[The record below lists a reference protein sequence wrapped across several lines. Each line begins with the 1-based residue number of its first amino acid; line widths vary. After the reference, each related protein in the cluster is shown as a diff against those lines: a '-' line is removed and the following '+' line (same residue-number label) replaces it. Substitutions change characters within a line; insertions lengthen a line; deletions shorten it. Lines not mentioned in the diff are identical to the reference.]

1 MSRILDKAFDASK
14 KIIRSIFKGSPHLIT
29 SADLNRQL
37 EAFKYQMDQIDEKTG
52 VTSDIEITHSLSSG
66 TLTVGYSYSYMR
78 FKGCEFSPAVATL
91 NTNLTANA
99 STAYLCLVAEEE
111 VVTYESDSTHEI
123 AGAKF
128 ADGTSMPAANQ
139 LRYTNEALI
148 LTHALSA
155 VENLV
160 GVLAMFE
167 RSTTGNIIVR
177 QNTILDRES
186 IPMNRVNRILD
197 FNPSIKGRI
206 GNGKS
211 YDEAFSIL
219 ENRFTNVSPEWSYL
233 ETGIGNVITLTD
245 IAFRV
250 QNGFLYLNIPTKTL
264 TTTAGKYWYK
274 LGAFPSNIKESLIEV
289 LRSMDSFGNFLPTN
303 QTGASLCVP
312 YGEFGCFP
320 IFGKDET
327 AGQYPQLGMA
337 KVSLILEYA
346 QVDSVYSLSDVYV
359 GAYITG
365 LFGLAADNKNTTFE
379 GITGVTSS
387 VIGNAQIHIHRLIS
401 AIPLFGPI

>member
-37 EAFKYQMDQIDEKTG
+37 EAFKYQMDQIEEKTG
-52 VTSDIEITHSLSSG
+52 VTSDIEITRSWIAG
-66 TLTVGYSYSYMR
+66 TLTVEYSYSYMR
-78 FKGCEFSPAVATL
+78 FKGCEFSPAVITL
-91 NTNLTANA
+91 STNLTANA
-99 STAYLCLVAEEE
+99 PTAYLCLVAKEE

-139 LRYTNEALI
+139 LRYTNESLK

-155 VENLV
+155 VEHLV

-167 RSTTGNIIVR
+167 YSTAGNIILR

-186 IPMNRVNRILD
+186 IPMNRVNKILD
-197 FNPSIKGRI
+197 FDYYIKGRI
-206 GNGKS
+206 DNGKS

-219 ENRFTNVSPEWSYL
+219 ENRFTNVSPEWRYL
-233 ETGIGNVITLTD
+233 ESTVVTG

-250 QNGFLYLNIPTKTL
+250 QNGFLYLNIPTVTL
-264 TTTAGKYWYK
+264 TTTSGKLFYE
-274 LGAFPSNIKESLIEV
+274 LGKFPSLIRGSLVGV
-289 LRSMDSFGNFLPTN
+289 LKSMEMDSLEKFLPTAY
-303 QTGASLCVP
+303 TGGDALCVP

-327 AGQYPQLGMA
+327 ARQYPQLGTA
-337 KVSLILEYA
+337 KVSLILKYT
-346 QVDSVYSLSDVYV
+346 QVDSGYSLSDVYV

-365 LFGLAADNKNTTFE
+365 LLGFAAENMDNHFD
-379 GITGVTSS
+379 GITRPILS
-387 VIGNAQIHIHRLIS
+387 VVGSAEIYIHRLIS